1 MPAVETRASVES
13 LGNLERRMTFR
24 LPAERLETQVG
35 GRLREIGRTVRIKG
49 FRPGKVPAKVIE
61 QRYGQQVRAEVLDGL
76 LRQGFDEAV
85 RENELRLAGNPRIEP
100 SPSEASDNELA
111 YVATFEVVPDFGD
124 IDVSTLQVVRNT
136 SEVTDEDI
144 DRMIENLRLQ
154 RRSWSAVTRPAQ
166 VGDAVDVET
175 WSQAGDERLP
185 GEGVEKGVTVLG
197 SGGMFPEIETAL
209 VGLGKG
215 EEKTIEVQ
223 FPANWR
229 VPQLAGRQVQVHLK
243 AEQVSEPVLPDV
255 DAAFIKSFGVKS
267 GEPDHF
273 RAEIRTNLE
282 RELKGALMNRLRREV
297 GEQLIA
303 SYASVEMPPRLV
315 ENEARSM
322 AQQAVEQARRQ
333 GRQGEVPADAYLTF
347 LEPARKRVLVGLL
360 VGEVARRNSLLLDS
374 KRLNESLRLIASTYE
389 EPQQVID
396 LYRNDPQLMS
406 GLQNRVMEEQV
417 IDWIAERAQHT
428 EQPLAFQDAISPQ

>member
-1 MPAVETRASVES
+1 MPAVETQVSVES
-13 LGNLERRMTFR
+13 LGSLERRMTFR
-24 LPAERLETQVG
+24 LPADRLETQVG

-76 LRQGFDEAV
+76 LREGFDEAV
-85 RENELRLAGNPRIEP
+85 RDNELRLAGNPRIEP
-100 SPSEASDNELA
+100 SPAGDSELA

-124 IDVSTLQVVRNT
+124 IDMSKLSVVRHT
-136 SEVTDEDI
+136 AEVTDEDI

-166 VGDAVDVET
+166 TGDAVDVET

-185 GEGVEKGVTVLG
+185 AEGVEKGVTVIG
-197 SGGMFPEIETAL
+197 SGAMFPEIESAL
-209 VGLGKG
+209 VGMHKD

-223 FPANWR
+223 FPDNWR
-229 VPQLAGRQVQVHLK
+229 VPQLAGKQVQVHLK

-267 GEPDHF
+267 GEADHF
-273 RAEIRTNLE
+273 RTEIRTNLE

-303 SYASVEMPPRLV
+303 SYASIEMPPRLV
-315 ENEARSM
+315 ENEARGM

-333 GRQGEVPADAYLTF
+333 GRQLEVPADAHLTF

-360 VGEVARRNSLLLDS
+360 VGEVARRHALMLDP

-428 EQPLAFQDAISPQ
+428 EQPLSFQEAISPL